1 MMVNGSEENLSEGG
15 MTLERFLENKGLP
28 PGSVVVERNGEVVE
42 RSRFGAVTLDD
53 TDNLEILRFV
63 GGGC

>member
-1 MMVNGSEENLSEGG
+1 MMVNGSEENLFEGG
-15 MTLERFLENKGLP
+15 ITLERFLEHKGLH

-53 TDNLEILRFV
+53 TDKLEILRFV

>member
-1 MMVNGSEENLSEGG
+1 MMVNGSEESLSQGN
-15 MTLERFLENKGLP
+15 MTLERFLEHKGLH

-42 RSRFGAVTLDD
+42 RSRFGAVTLSE
-53 TDNLEILRFV
+53 TDKLEILRFV

>member
-1 MMVNGSEENLSEGG
+1 MRVNGCEEGLPEGG
-15 MTLERFLENKGLP
+15 VTLEGFLERKGLH

-42 RSRFGAVTLDD
+42 RSRFGVITLGN
-53 TDNLEILRFV
+53 TDILEILRFV